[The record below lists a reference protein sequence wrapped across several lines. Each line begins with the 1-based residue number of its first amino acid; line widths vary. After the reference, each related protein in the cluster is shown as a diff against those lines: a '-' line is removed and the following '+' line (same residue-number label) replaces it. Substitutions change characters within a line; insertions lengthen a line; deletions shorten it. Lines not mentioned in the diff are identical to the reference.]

1 MPEKYDAYLSLGS
14 NKGDREKNL
23 SQAISKISALDD
35 VELLAQSIIYESTP
49 VGFVQQPNFLNC
61 AVKISTTLDPL
72 ELLDRL
78 QEIELA
84 LGRTRLEYWGSRTL
98 DIDILLCGDKLI
110 REPRLKVP
118 HPLMFERGF
127 VMLPLADIMD
137 ESELKK
143 YGVEGK
149 EGDKW
154 NDAGVHLFTKT

>member
-1 MPEKYDAYLSLGS
+1 MPDKYNAYLSLGS
-14 NKGDREKNL
+14 NKGDRENNL
-23 SQAISKISALDD
+23 LQAIAKISSLEKA
-35 VELLAQSIIYESTP
+35 ELLAQSKIYESTP

-61 AVKISTTLDPL
+61 ALKISTTLDPL

-78 QEIELA
+78 QEIELS

-127 VMLPLADIMD
+127 VMLPLAEIMD
-137 ESELKK
+137 ENEQKK
-143 YGVEGK
+143 YGIDSK
-149 EGDKW
+149 EGEKW
-154 NDAGVHLFTKT
+154 NDAGVHPFTKK

>member
-1 MPEKYDAYLSLGS
+1 
-14 NKGDREKNL
+14 
-23 SQAISKISALDD
+23 
-35 VELLAQSIIYESTP
+35 
-49 VGFVQQPNFLNC
+49 LNC

-72 ELLDRL
+72 DLLDRL

-149 EGDKW
+149 EGEKW
-154 NDAGVHLFTKT
+154 NDAGVHPFTKT